1 MRALYHN
8 AHASRPC
15 IIFRLGDWPTV
26 RLLLCSIE
34 DSLTISTAL
43 RTQMSIQGI
52 HSCKCL
58 VAAITGERTV
68 VRMKLFMS
76 LAVMLSSEPLAT
88 SRPLALERSLF
99 VVRTHVAFQIK
110 APRKR
115 AATPRHWA
123 HEVGILLTTS
133 VAGTSS
139 ALAGHSLLRDGD
151 ACDWCLSSVWT
162 KHRWSTSSEGHVG
175 QIVVSHTRAS

>member
-8 AHASRPC
+8 AHARPR
-15 IIFRLGDWPTV
+15 IIFRLGDSSMV

-58 VAAITGERTV
+58 IAAITGEGTV

-88 SRPLALERSLF
+88 SRPLALERSFF

-115 AATPRHWA
+115 AATPRNRA

-133 VAGTSS
+133 VASASS
-139 ALAGHSLLRDGD
+139 ALAGHGLLRDGD
-151 ACDWCLSSVWT
+151 ACDLCLGSVWT
-162 KHRWSTSSEGHVG
+162 KHGRSTSSEGHIR
-175 QIVVSHTRAS
+175 QIIVPHTRAS